1 MIHVRGRGERM
12 NESIL
17 NTIKTMIGLSP
28 DDAEFNTDILVFV
41 NSALMTLRQ
50 IGIGPQNGFSVSDS
64 TQTWSEFIEDIRYY
78 ESVKSYIY
86 LKVRLMFDPP
96 ATSYVSEQMKTEI
109 QEIEWR
115 LKVEKE
121 EIEEERKS

>member
-1 MIHVRGRGERM
+1 M
-12 NESIL
+12 NDSIL
-17 NTIKTMIGLSP
+17 NTIKTMIGLNP
-28 DDAEFNTDILVFV
+28 DDTEFNTDILVLI
-41 NSALMTLRQ
+41 NSALMVLRQ